1 ASWVGPPPEQGAVS
15 YSRKRIQ
22 KGGNCP
28 TLSGPGIR
36 SRSVAVSKTLTPVS
50 VAVVS
55 FTATYNSL
63 RLLMARCVISA
74 LIGRRGG
81 PSTVVRRAPV
91 EGLNVTREIV
101 KLVCITKAV
110 TFRDDT
116 DSQTT

>member
-63 RLLMARCVISA
+63 RLLMTRCVISA

-81 PSTVVRRAPV
+81 TKTVVGRSPL
-91 EGLNVTREIV
+91 EGLKVTSAVVKIV
-101 KLVCITKAV
+101 SITK
-110 TFRDDT
+110 
-116 DSQTT
+116 